1 MLYIERSAR
10 GEKRRESVAA
20 LLRCVDTSWECSE
33 RRGNIVFVEFRR
45 RRERVLIS
53 ACRDSCA
60 IPTRNAQVYS
70 HCHRSML
77 GPTLCGHSL
86 KSTEAFLE
94 LRFYSSTDWLKWQG
108 CSIRTGKHTIL
119 VHLFETVSVQSG
131 LLHSHW
137 PVSFQTFCKTLGFF
151 SSILFCIFFV
161 GKLAS
166 PPCGVFPVVKT
177 RSEQEIEMSVTDSH
191 IRIWCRKVRV
201 SRDGFEMPSRC
212 VTLRDQKCTLSC
224 IAGDTMQ

>member
-1 MLYIERSAR
+1 MDYLCIIQRSAWQR
-10 GEKRRESVAA
+10 GP
-20 LLRCVDTSWECSE
+20 
-33 RRGNIVFVEFRR
+33 
-45 RRERVLIS
+45 
-53 ACRDSCA
+53 RDSNINSRRALSSGVMTCA
-60 IPTRNAQVYS
+60 TVGLK
-70 HCHRSML
+70 L
-77 GPTLCGHSL
+77 GITISWSDCVFPITC
-86 KSTEAFLE
+86 
-94 LRFYSSTDWLKWQG
+94 
-108 CSIRTGKHTIL
+108 TIL

-137 PVSFQTFCKTLGFF
+137 PISFQTFCKTLGFF

-201 SRDGFEMPSRC
+201 SRNGFEMPSRC
-212 VTLRDQKCTLSC
+212 VTLRDQKYSFQYCRRHKAINS
-224 IAGDTMQ
+224 